1 MASSSSG
8 FFDRVPFSF
17 SKFEGMLLLEDF
29 SRSFSGP
36 FLSLLPVPTPGRQR
50 ERVVRGT
57 ERGSGSERGREEG
70 TRDAA
75 FDRKKEREERRER
88 STQSA
93 TDDGDDGAK
102 EESERR
108 RFCFRSSIFFSLF
121 LSFASSLFLQEKREG
136 DSAFARSLCS
146 RAGALLL
153 APPPPK
159 GRERKKG
166 HDDEQRRRWRRRRR
180 LCPFVLVLRPAP
192 GLLFQQR
199 RPRSRVRESP
209 PPREIRVA
217 LNGRKRKLRRA
228 KWFFLFRC
236 R

>member
-153 APPPPK
+153 AHLLYLFGQTAPPPP
-159 GRERKKG
+159 
-166 HDDEQRRRWRRRRR
+166 
-180 LCPFVLVLRPAP
+180 
-192 GLLFQQR
+192 
-199 RPRSRVRESP
+199 P
-209 PPREIRVA
+209 PQ
-217 LNGRKRKLRRA
+217 RKREKERTR
-228 KWFFLFRC
+228 
-236 R
+236 